1 MLNIPI
7 HPRQLS
13 ASADQVRAF
22 FSDLRHLEELMPES
36 VTQFEADESRCSFK
50 LGSLGKIGL
59 EINAEASDSD
69 KVLLQTINNIP
80 FPVQLHINIKALEP
94 QTTEVGMNVQ
104 ADMNPFM
111 QMMAAKPLEQFL
123 GHLLKKLA
131 ERFSS

>member
-36 VTQFEADESRCSFK
+36 VSQFEAEERRCSFK

-59 EINAEASDSD
+59 EINAEASDAE
-69 KVLLQTINNIP
+69 KVMLQTSNNIP
-80 FPVQLHINIKALEP
+80 FPVRLRIDIKAVQP
-94 QTTEVGMNVQ
+94 QITEVGMNVQ